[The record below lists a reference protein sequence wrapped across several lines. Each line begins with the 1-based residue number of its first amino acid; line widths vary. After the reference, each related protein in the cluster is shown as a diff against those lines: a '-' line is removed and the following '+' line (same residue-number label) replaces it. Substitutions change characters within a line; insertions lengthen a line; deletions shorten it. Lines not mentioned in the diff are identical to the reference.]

1 MLNGHKARALIA
13 MAALVAAGLVVLAEL
28 FGSGALAE
36 RGRTVT
42 ACSRYGNGCY
52 TAPVR
57 PGKFGGLE
65 MRMKGG
71 TWIDCEGSC
80 KDTLREKTVD
90 FWETLRER
98 SSRP

>member
-1 MLNGHKARALIA
+1 MCTSSSRSASALA
-13 MAALVAAGLVVLAEL
+13 CAACAGCAALTTALPADAAP
-28 FGSGALAE
+28 
-36 RGRTVT
+36 RGTVT

-57 PGKFGGLE
+57 PSPLGPQMLL
-65 MRMKGG
+65 KGG

-98 SSRP
+98 GGGRR

>member
-1 MLNGHKARALIA
+1 MCTSSSRSASALA
-13 MAALVAAGLVVLAEL
+13 CAACAGCAALSASLPAEAAP
-28 FGSGALAE
+28 
-36 RGRTVT
+36 RGGTVT

-57 PGKFGGLE
+57 PSPLGPQMLL
-65 MRMKGG
+65 KGG

-98 SSRP
+98 GGGRR